1 MPAPRRWRIERDATR
16 TPSTSSSSTQVAH
29 PRIAP
34 GSGRRAEWKLA
45 HLAVGVALHIDR
57 AAATRAVERYRCS
70 LCASR
75 SIELSP
81 TKFRLSRGNTEGTP
95 ARART
100 SMRDHS
106 LWPNSSALRAFL
118 VRRRPRLPSPP
129 APVLNGKEGV
139 DGSSPSEGLHKSPA
153 NGPVV
158 LPVMARFGF
167 LRVRD
172 GYILGLAATRGRAR
186 RLATQAG
193 TCSRR
198 SIAATDSESSCKQVI
213 GVARA
218 GATPTPSF
226 ASEGVIGIAR

>member
-129 APVLNGKEGV
+129 APVLNGKEGSTV
-139 DGSSPSEGLHKSPA
+139 
-153 NGPVV
+153 
-158 LPVMARFGF
+158 
-167 LRVRD
+167 RVRQRALNSPQNGGFCCLIWYNRD
-172 GYILGLAATRGRAR
+172 APAGRAALVPGGLDQEPAYIAVAGLGDSALAAPLPA
-186 RLATQAG
+186 
-193 TCSRR
+193 
-198 SIAATDSESSCKQVI
+198 
-213 GVARA
+213 
-218 GATPTPSF
+218 
-226 ASEGVIGIAR
+226 